1 MRLASL
7 HLENYRGLKD
17 LKLDFHPDI
26 TVLVGVNGSGKTSVI
41 EATVAMLGRA
51 FSLNIGDY
59 LRTEDC
65 RHGQTTANIELVGY
79 LGDPEQKFSASWRI
93 KDGRS
98 LPGTRIGFS
107 FTPEQKRSGPL
118 PVFCYYPVNRHAL
131 DATPGSTNPGIWTAD
146 SIWKDAL
153 NGSAASFQFFFHWFR
168 EREDLE
174 NEEKSDNPDHID
186 PQLEAVRKSLES
198 LLPGYS
204 NPRVRR
210 PRFGPVAS
218 EVATNIPVLAL
229 KKSDV
234 ELSFDQFSEGERS
247 MAALVFD
254 IARRLAIANPA
265 GDSLE
270 GEGIVLIDEI
280 DLHLHPAWQA
290 NAIPA
295 LRRTFP
301 NVQFVVT
308 THSPIVLGYVDS
320 KCVRLLKDFE
330 LIETISPTEGRDPN
344 SIYIEH
350 FDQRLRAPEFQEQL
364 DRIAVLIDEKK
375 LDEARIKLDELR
387 DSWGEQDREIV
398 RLDTLIEMLHD

>member
-1 MRLASL
+1 MRLTSL
-7 HLENYRGLKD
+7 HLENFRGLKD
-17 LKLDFHPDI
+17 LKLDFHRDI

-41 EATVAMLGRA
+41 EASAAMLGKV
-51 FSLNIGDY
+51 FGLNIGDY
-59 LRTEDC
+59 FRIEDC
-65 RHGQTTANIELVGY
+65 RYGQTTANIELVGY
-79 LGDPEQKFSASWRI
+79 LGDPEQEFRASWGI
-93 KDGRS
+93 ENGQY
-98 LPGTRIGFS
+98 LPGTINGFR
-107 FTPEQKRSGPL
+107 FTSDQMRSGPL
-118 PVFCYYPVNRHAL
+118 PIICYYPVNRHAV
-131 DATPGSTNPGIWTAD
+131 DATPGSTNPGVWTAE
-146 SIWKDAL
+146 SAWNDAL
-153 NGSAASFQFFFHWFR
+153 DGRAASFQFFFHWFR

-210 PRFGPVAS
+210 PRFGPGAS
-218 EVATNIPVLAL
+218 EVATNRPVLAF
-229 KKSDV
+229 KKNGV

-270 GEGIVLIDEI
+270 GEGIVLIDEM

-344 SIYIEH
+344 SIYIDH
-350 FDQRLRAPEFQEQL
+350 FDQPLRDPSFQKPL
-364 DRIAVLIDEKK
+364 DRIAVLIDEEK

-398 RLDTLIEMLHD
+398 RLGTLIEMLKD